1 MKNWNSLIFLVGLL
15 LVMVIA
21 GIFMEIFRSENSNR
35 EEETYDAFCAVRSEY
50 PSHYLSRNDSIN
62 MEIGKALFRKLC
74 AMCHNKT
81 MTEDMT
87 GPALEGALK
96 RFDGDTLK
104 LFRYV
109 KNQAKYLQTEK
120 DKRMIALN
128 EEWSKMAKPPN
139 EELTLNELKSILL
152 YIEKK
157 Y

>member
-15 LVMVIA
+15 LVMVIG
-21 GIFMEIFRSENSNR
+21 GIFMETFRSENSNGD
-35 EEETYDAFCAVRSEY
+35 EETYDAFCGFRSEP
-50 PSHYLSRNDSIN
+50 PSHYLARNDSIN
-62 MEIGKALFRKLC
+62 MEIGKALFKNLC

-81 MTEDMT
+81 MTDDMT
-87 GPALEGALK
+87 GPALEGTLK

-104 LFRYV
+104 IFRYI
-109 KNQAKYLQTEK
+109 KNQAEYLQTEK

-128 EEWSKMAKPPN
+128 KEWSEMSKPPN
-139 EELTLNELKSILL
+139 EDLTLNELKSILL

>member
-21 GIFMEIFRSENSNR
+21 GIFMETFKSENANH
-35 EEETYDAFCAVRSEY
+35 EEETYDAFCVVRSEY
-50 PSHYLSRNDSIN
+50 PSHYLARNDSIN
-62 MEIGKALFRKLC
+62 METGKALFRNLC

-104 LFRYV
+104 IFRYV
-109 KNQAKYLQTEK
+109 KNQEKYLQTEK
-120 DKRMIALN
+120 DKRMIAMNKEWWEMSKPTN
-128 EEWSKMAKPPN
+128 ED
-139 EELTLNELKSILL
+139 LTLNELKSILL

>member
-1 MKNWNSLIFLVGLL
+1 
-15 LVMVIA
+15 MVIA
-21 GIFMEIFRSENSNR
+21 GIFVEVFKSENYNS
-35 EEETYDAFCAVRSEY
+35 EEEAYNGFCGVRSEF
-50 PSHYLSRNDSIN
+50 PSHYLARNDSIN
-62 MEIGKALFRKLC
+62 METGKSLFRNLC

-104 LFRYV
+104 FFRYV
-109 KNQAKYLQTEK
+109 KNQEEYLQTEK

-128 EEWSKMAKPPN
+128 KEWWGMSKPTN
-139 EELTLNELKSILL
+139 EDLTLNELKSILL
-152 YIEKK
+152 YIERR